1 MRWNKKGGG
10 GLSGEKGDSP
20 TFRGEIGKVFARAGQ
35 KESPKGRARPQHD
48 NRAERGRD

>member
-1 MRWNKKGGG
+1 MCEMGGEG

-20 TFRGEIGKVFARAGQ
+20 TFGRKIGKVFARAGQ
-35 KESPKGRARPQHD
+35 KEGPKGRARPQHD